1 MSRSSRLRQ
10 RRARLEHERETA
22 PIVQPQQEVQVGLE
36 QLVPM
41 LQQSNPTQYALAVNI
56 DPPVIRLALKVGP
69 IMIPCD
75 ITEKERAEDLLTKL
89 DEAIGKAWPENAEEE
104 PQQPDDIALPEHL
117 ANLLT
122 DACSN
127 VQAKAEAA
135 GNGVIV
141 TP

>member
-56 DPPVIRLALKVGP
+56 DPPMIRLALKVGP

-75 ITEKERAEDLLTKL
+75 IDSREKAEDLLSKL
-89 DEAIGKAWPENAEEE
+89 DGAINKAWPETAEEE
-104 PQQPDDIALPEHL
+104 AQQPDDIELPAHL
-117 ANLLT
+117 ADLLT
-122 DACSN
+122 DAAAK
-127 VQAKAEAA
+127 VQAKVEAA
-135 GNGVIV
+135 ANGVIV